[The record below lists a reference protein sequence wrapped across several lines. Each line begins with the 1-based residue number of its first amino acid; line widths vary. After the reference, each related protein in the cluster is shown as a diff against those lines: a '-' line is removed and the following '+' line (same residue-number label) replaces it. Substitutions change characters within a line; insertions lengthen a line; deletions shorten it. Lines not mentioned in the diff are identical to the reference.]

1 MAGTKSMEPRKGTLN
16 CLAVRSAPPEAVLLA
31 DGYSCRT
38 QLAQLGGH
46 RARHLAEVLAEAL
59 P

>member
-1 MAGTKSMEPRKGTLN
+1 VLLP
-16 CLAVRSAPPEAVLLA
+16 AVRGAGPDAVLLA

-46 RARHLAEVLAEAL
+46 HARHLAEVLAAELEL
-59 P
+59 PES